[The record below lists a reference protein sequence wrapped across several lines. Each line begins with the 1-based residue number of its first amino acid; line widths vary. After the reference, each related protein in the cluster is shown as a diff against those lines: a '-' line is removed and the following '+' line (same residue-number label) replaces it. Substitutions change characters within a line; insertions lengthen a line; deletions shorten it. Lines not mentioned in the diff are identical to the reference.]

1 MSEKLEKNIYVI
13 LVGTQNLFLVAI
25 GSRHR
30 DSMSKTNTGYR
41 WRGDLPDVHLLP
53 GLVYIFLLVPC
64 HNFFF

>member
-1 MSEKLEKNIYVI
+1 MSGKLEKNIYVI

-41 WRGDLPDVHLLP
+41 YGEGTCLMSI